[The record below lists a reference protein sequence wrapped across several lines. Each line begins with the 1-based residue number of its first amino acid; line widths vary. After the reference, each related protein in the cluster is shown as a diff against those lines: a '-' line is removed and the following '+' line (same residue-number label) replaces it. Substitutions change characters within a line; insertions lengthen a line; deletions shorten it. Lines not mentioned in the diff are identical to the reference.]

1 MKKKKKQFAKRE
13 INVYFNMRK
22 QINKKTQFAII
33 AIGNLITQTIGLII
47 LLSIN
52 LYIMTNGMIL
62 EVNYS

>member
-1 MKKKKKQFAKRE
+1 
-13 INVYFNMRK
+13 MRK